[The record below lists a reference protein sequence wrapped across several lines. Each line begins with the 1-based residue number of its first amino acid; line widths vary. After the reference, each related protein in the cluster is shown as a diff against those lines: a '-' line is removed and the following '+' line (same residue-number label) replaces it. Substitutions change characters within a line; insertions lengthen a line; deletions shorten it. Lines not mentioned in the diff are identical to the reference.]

1 MYLCIEYSIVYVD
14 MFSTLVNLLRQGTS
28 LVPQS
33 HRPSSLLSLTAWP
46 HSHLWSIAGTCYHPH
61 EGTYLCNDNPC
72 VHLQGSKDYSSIFN
86 MFQRPEH
93 WSVQNVQVW
102 AWAKNLDID
111 SGIDIAPL
119 GVLTF
124 LLTRLGVVKENIR
137 LRLSL
142 PYNYIGGKPIW
153 SGCSTCFRV

>member
-1 MYLCIEYSIVYVD
+1 MCVFMYWIQYCLCWYVFYFGESPPPRHIFGSTEPPSQQLAITDCLAPLPSLKHRRDMLSSPWRYLSVQWQSVCPSPRFKRLQEY
-14 MFSTLVNLLRQGTS
+14 
-28 LVPQS
+28 
-33 HRPSSLLSLTAWP
+33 
-46 HSHLWSIAGTCYHPH
+46 
-61 EGTYLCNDNPC
+61 
-72 VHLQGSKDYSSIFN
+72 
-86 MFQRPEH
+86 FQRPEH

-119 GVLTF
+119 GVLLTF

-153 SGCSTCFRV
+153 SGCSTRFRV